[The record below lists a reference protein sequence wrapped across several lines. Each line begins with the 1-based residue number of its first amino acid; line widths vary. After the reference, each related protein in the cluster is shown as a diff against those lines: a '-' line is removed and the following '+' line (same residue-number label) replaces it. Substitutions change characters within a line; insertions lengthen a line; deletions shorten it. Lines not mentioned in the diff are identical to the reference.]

1 MSTNEEKEL
10 DYIHVILFTI
20 IVTMASVGLIG
31 FMVNNQL
38 NNEAVEICRPYQ
50 VQTYDN
56 EVTVCHSPE
65 GYTVIRNE
73 KQHVN

>member
-50 VQTYDN
+50 VQTY
-56 EVTVCHSPE
+56 E
-65 GYTVIRNE
+65 
-73 KQHVN
+73 